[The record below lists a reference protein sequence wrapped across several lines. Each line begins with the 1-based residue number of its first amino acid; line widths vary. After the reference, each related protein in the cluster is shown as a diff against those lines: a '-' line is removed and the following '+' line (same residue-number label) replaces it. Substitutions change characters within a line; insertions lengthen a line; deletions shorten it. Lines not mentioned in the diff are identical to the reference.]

1 MPLPEPPQGGELM
14 KNEVD
19 NVITLVQPKS
29 EEEGLLNV
37 VITDRKSGEQKCCQ
51 HIRTTISEV
60 NRTIT
65 CNRCGLA
72 LDPFELVLD
81 RARNGENIVSEIKS
95 LYAKRDALR
104 EAVAKLEREEKNAKA
119 RLRAARTA
127 ILYAENDLKN
137 IEQEV
142 NR

>member
-1 MPLPEPPQGGELM
+1 MDD
-14 KNEVD
+14 NSD
-19 NVITLVQPKS
+19 NVIQLVQPKS

-60 NRTIT
+60 NRTII
-65 CNRCGLA
+65 CDRCGLA

-95 LYAKRDALR
+95 LYVRRDALR
-104 EAVAKLEREEKNAKA
+104 ESVAKLEREEKNAKA

-127 ILYAENDLKN
+127 ILFAENDLKN
-137 IEQEV
+137 TEQGIKQ
-142 NR
+142 

>member
-1 MPLPEPPQGGELM
+1 MDD
-14 KNEVD
+14 NSD
-19 NVITLVQPKS
+19 NVIQLVQPKS

-60 NRTIT
+60 NRTII

-72 LDPFELVLD
+72 LDPFGLILD

-95 LYAKRDALR
+95 LYARRDALR
-104 EAVAKLEREEKNAKA
+104 ESVAKLEREEKNAKA

-127 ILYAENDLKN
+127 ILFAENDLKN
-137 IEQEV
+137 TEQGIKQ
-142 NR
+142 

>member
-1 MPLPEPPQGGELM
+1 MDD
-14 KNEVD
+14 NSD
-19 NVITLVQPKS
+19 NVIQLVQPKS

-60 NRTIT
+60 NRTII

-95 LYAKRDALR
+95 LYARRDALR
-104 EAVAKLEREEKNAKA
+104 ESVAKLEREEKNAKA

-127 ILYAENDLKN
+127 ILFAENDLKN
-137 IEQEV
+137 TEQGIKQ
-142 NR
+142 

>member
-1 MPLPEPPQGGELM
+1 MDD
-14 KNEVD
+14 NSD
-19 NVITLVQPKS
+19 NVIQLLQPKS

-60 NRTIT
+60 NRTII

-72 LDPFELVLD
+72 LDPFGLILD

-95 LYAKRDALR
+95 LYARRDALR
-104 EAVAKLEREEKNAKA
+104 ESVAKLEREEKNAKA

-127 ILYAENDLKN
+127 ILFAENDLKN
-137 IEQEV
+137 TEQGIKQ
-142 NR
+142 

>member
-1 MPLPEPPQGGELM
+1 MDD
-14 KNEVD
+14 NSD
-19 NVITLVQPKS
+19 NVIQLLQPKS

-60 NRTIT
+60 NRTII
-65 CNRCGLA
+65 CDRCGLA

-95 LYAKRDALR
+95 LYARRDALR
-104 EAVAKLEREEKNAKA
+104 ESVAKLEREEKNAKA

-127 ILYAENDLKN
+127 ILFAENDLKN
-137 IEQEV
+137 TEQGIKQ
-142 NR
+142 

>member
-1 MPLPEPPQGGELM
+1 M
-14 KNEVD
+14 NEGD

-60 NRTIT
+60 NRTII
-65 CNRCGLA
+65 CDRCGLA
-72 LDPFELVLD
+72 LDPFGLILD

-95 LYAKRDALR
+95 LYARRDALR
-104 EAVAKLEREEKNAKA
+104 ESVAKLEREEKNAKV

-127 ILYAENDLKN
+127 ILFAESDLKN
-137 IEQEV
+137 IEQGIKQ
-142 NR
+142 

>member
-1 MPLPEPPQGGELM
+1 M
-14 KNEVD
+14 NEGD
-19 NVITLVQPKS
+19 NIITLVQPKS

-60 NRTIT
+60 NRTII
-65 CNRCGLA
+65 CDRCGLA
-72 LDPFELVLD
+72 LDPFGLILD

-95 LYAKRDALR
+95 LYARRDALR
-104 EAVAKLEREEKNAKA
+104 ESVAKLEREEKNAKV

-127 ILYAENDLKN
+127 ILFAESDLKN
-137 IEQEV
+137 IEQGIKQ
-142 NR
+142 